1 MPVATKPPFGSAP
14 EHVQHIFLVT
24 FATAMVPLIAGAF
37 FFGWRAVEITVI
49 AVVSAALI
57 ERIFYKVTRTPAL
70 LGSTHGYLI
79 GLLVGL
85 TLPAFVPWYVPVVA
99 SGFAIIVGKAIFGG
113 VGHFLWA
120 PALVGRL
127 AVAVIFP
134 VILTTAVPSNPELSP
149 ILARN
154 RILGGDLLSASPVAN
169 GRPWSETPAP
179 RGADALLVRS
189 PSAILAGLTRTAEP
203 AYSGIAL
210 IPPGLPHA
218 KPTVLSKLPPMGEM
232 IFGARPGAIG
242 ETCIVAIVIAGM
254 YLIYRHYVKGELPLA
269 IIASAAIVAFIAPV
283 KLAGPNDTVMWVF
296 FPAIREGF
304 EVAMVYV
311 SYQVLSGGL
320 ILAAFFLATEMTSRP
335 VTTGGQILFGCGV
348 GVLAM
353 GGQFYT
359 QIPIP
364 AFMAVLIM
372 NTFTPVIDAAWRPR
386 VLGQKRWYHKINW
399 PGQRACP

>member
-1 MPVATKPPFGSAP
+1 M
-14 EHVQHIFLVT
+14 VT
-24 FATAMVPLIAGAF
+24 FAAAMMPLIAGAI
-37 FFGWRAVEITVI
+37 FFGWRAVQITII
-49 AVVSAALI
+49 AVISAALI
-57 ERIFYKVTRTPAL
+57 ERVFYKVTRTPAL
-70 LGSTHGYLI
+70 LGSMHGYLT

-85 TLPAFVPWYVPVVA
+85 TLPAFVPWYVPIIA

-120 PALVGRL
+120 PAVVGRL

-134 VILTTAVPSNPELSP
+134 VILTTAAPNNPDLSP

-154 RILGGDLLSASPVAN
+154 RILGGDLLSAEPSSQA
-169 GRPWSETPAP
+169 GPWPTMPAP
-179 RGADALLVRS
+179 PGADALLVKP
-189 PSAILAGLTRTAEP
+189 PSAILAGLTSSAEP
-203 AYSGIAL
+203 AYSGIAR

-218 KPTVLSKLPPMGEM
+218 KPTVLSKLPPMQEM

-242 ETCIVAIVIAGM
+242 ETCIAAIVIAGL

-269 IIASAAIVAFIAPV
+269 IVASAAIVVAIAPV
-283 KLAGPNDTVMWVF
+283 KLAGPNDTVMWTF

-304 EVAMVYV
+304 EVALVYV

-320 ILAAFFLATEMTSRP
+320 LLAAFFLAPEMTSRP

-348 GVLAM
+348 GSLAM
-353 GGQFYT
+353 LGQLYT
-359 QIPIP
+359 PIPIP

-372 NTFTPVIDAAWRPR
+372 NTFTPVIDAMWRPR
-386 VLGQKRWYHKINW
+386 VLGEKSWFQKINW
-399 PGQRACP
+399 PWQPAG

>member
-1 MPVATKPPFGSAP
+1 M
-14 EHVQHIFLVT
+14 
-24 FATAMVPLIAGAF
+24 MPLIAGTI
-37 FFGWRAVEITVI
+37 FFGWQAVQVTVI
-49 AVVSAALI
+49 AVISAALI

-70 LGSTHGYLI
+70 LGSTHGFLT

-85 TLPAFVPWYVPVVA
+85 TLPAFVPWYIPVVA

-120 PALVGRL
+120 PAVVGRL

-134 VILTTAVPSNPELSP
+134 VILTTAAPNYPELSP
-149 ILARN
+149 ILARTA
-154 RILGGDLLSASPVAN
+154 ILGGDLLSAEPVDQC
-169 GRPWSETPAP
+169 RPWSTTPAP
-179 RGADALLVRS
+179 HGADAILIKP
-189 PSAILAGLTRTAEP
+189 PSAILAGLTRSATP
-203 AYSGIAL
+203 AYSGIAR
-210 IPPGLPHA
+210 IPAGLPHA

-242 ETCIVAIVIAGM
+242 ETCIIAIVIAGL

-269 IIASAAIVAFIAPV
+269 IVVSAAIVAAIAPV
-283 KLAGPNDTVMWVF
+283 KLAGPNETVIWTF

-320 ILAAFFLATEMTSRP
+320 MLAAFFLAPEMTSRP

-348 GVLAM
+348 GALAM
-353 GGQFYT
+353 TGQLYT
-359 QIPIP
+359 PIPIP

-372 NTFTPVIDAAWRPR
+372 NTFTPVIDAIWRPR
-386 VLGQKRWYHKINW
+386 VLGEKYWYQKINW
-399 PGQRACP
+399 PGQSARKPLT

>member
-1 MPVATKPPFGSAP
+1 MATEPPFRSAP

-24 FATAMVPLIAGAF
+24 FAAAMMPLIAGAI
-37 FFGWRAVEITVI
+37 FFGWRAVQITII
-49 AVVSAALI
+49 AVISAALI
-57 ERIFYKVTRTPAL
+57 ERVFYKVTRTPAL
-70 LGSTHGYLI
+70 LGSTHGYLT

-85 TLPAFVPWYVPVVA
+85 TLPAFVPWYVPIVA

-120 PALVGRL
+120 PAVVGRL

-134 VILTTAVPSNPELSP
+134 VILTTAAPNNPELSP

-154 RILGGDLLSASPVAN
+154 RILGGDLLSAETSTQV
-169 GRPWSETPAP
+169 GPWSTMPAP
-179 RGADALLVRS
+179 PGADALLVKP
-189 PSAILAGLTRTAEP
+189 PSVILAGLTSSTEP
-203 AYSGIAL
+203 AYSGIAR

-218 KPTVLSKLPPMGEM
+218 KPTVLSKLPPMQEM

-242 ETCIVAIVIAGM
+242 ETSIAAIVIAGL

-269 IIASAAIVAFIAPV
+269 IVASAAIVVAIAPV
-283 KLAGPNDTVMWVF
+283 KLAGPNDTVMWIF

-304 EVAMVYV
+304 EVALVYV

-320 ILAAFFLATEMTSRP
+320 LLAAFFLAPEMTSRP

-353 GGQFYT
+353 GGQLYT
-359 QIPIP
+359 PIPIP

-372 NTFTPVIDAAWRPR
+372 NTFTPVIDAMWRPR
-386 VLGQKRWYHKINW
+386 VLGEKSWFQKINW
-399 PGQRACP
+399 PWQRAR